1 METHIKPTSKESLL
15 NIGEHFYALESLL
28 IENDGEI
35 SEEIDQW
42 LDEYEGKE
50 QDKIDAYCYLIQK
63 FDEISAE
70 AKRLAERSSGYKK
83 KVDSLK
89 HRLKIHLESRG
100 KNKIETSRFTV
111 SVCRNGG
118 VHPVTIHVDVS
129 KLPEQFVKTIKQPDS
144 ERIREALL
152 SGDEQVQFFASV
164 EDRGTHLRIK

>member
-63 FDEISAE
+63 FDEIS
-70 AKRLAERSSGYKK
+70 
-83 KVDSLK
+83 
-89 HRLKIHLESRG
+89 
-100 KNKIETSRFTV
+100 
-111 SVCRNGG
+111 
-118 VHPVTIHVDVS
+118 
-129 KLPEQFVKTIKQPDS
+129 
-144 ERIREALL
+144 
-152 SGDEQVQFFASV
+152 
-164 EDRGTHLRIK
+164 